1 MRIALG
7 LLVFFVSLLQAGA
20 HVVPNMT
27 IEAEFTQDRHYR
39 LRINLDPRVFLSDQP
54 TSLPPITADWY
65 LNQTDSQK
73 QATHAQALEY
83 LKENLGLTFDE
94 QKVLLPDCEFLALD
108 GATLEPVK
116 EDTAETH
123 LLATTSG
130 EVPAGAKSYLLA
142 FGQAANVSLILINS
156 TEGVEERKPQVIFPG
171 ETSRPFALPEAPATP
186 QPVATAAAKPGAAE
200 PSTEPSIVISEVV
213 VTRSYPG
220 AGKVL
225 WGIAAVTCFLF
236 AVGVWI
242 IKRGKRA
249 R

>member
-1 MRIALG
+1 MRTALG

-65 LNQTDSQK
+65 LNQTVSQK

-83 LKENLGLTFDE
+83 LKENLGLIFDE

-130 EVPAGAKSYLLA
+130 EVPAEAKSYLMA
-142 FGQAANVSLILINS
+142 FGRAANVSLILINS

-171 ETSRPFALPEAPATP
+171 ENSRPFALPAAPATP
-186 QPVATAAAKPGAAE
+186 HSVAPAAAKPTPSAE
-200 PSTEPSIVISEVV
+200 PAIEMGEVV

-220 AGKVL
+220 AGKAL